1 MVTISK
7 LTKKSKPICIVDQ
20 DDCFTLHPL
29 SMTAEQ
35 YRRWLWQHIK
45 TRNSVEWEVLKRLAN
60 LEKIT
65 IHYRKPQA
73 KPYAEV
79 LGKAL
84 KYLSDF

>member
-7 LTKKSKPICIVDQ
+7 LVKTSKPICIVDGE
-20 DDCFTLHPL
+20 FYILHPL

-45 TRNSVEWEVLKRLAN
+45 ARNSVEWEVLKRLAN
-60 LEKIT
+60 LDKIT
-65 IHYRKPQA
+65 IHYCRPQA

-79 LGKAL
+79 LAKAI
-84 KYLSDF
+84 KYLSEF

>member
-7 LTKKSKPICIVDQ
+7 LTKKSKPVCIIDS
-20 DDCFTLHPL
+20 DDLYALHPL

-35 YRRWLWQHIK
+35 YRRWLWEHIK
-45 TRNSVEWEVLKRLAN
+45 VRSTVEWEVLKRLAN
-60 LEKIT
+60 LEKVT
-65 IHYRKPQA
+65 IHYSKPQN

-84 KYLSDF
+84 KYLQEF

>member
-7 LTKKSKPICIVDQ
+7 LVKTSKPICVIDQ
-20 DDCFTLHPL
+20 DDHYILHPM

-35 YRRWLWQHIK
+35 YRRWLWEHIK
-45 TRNSVEWEVLKRLAN
+45 ARNSVEWDVLKRLAN

-65 IHYRKPQA
+65 IHYRKPQN